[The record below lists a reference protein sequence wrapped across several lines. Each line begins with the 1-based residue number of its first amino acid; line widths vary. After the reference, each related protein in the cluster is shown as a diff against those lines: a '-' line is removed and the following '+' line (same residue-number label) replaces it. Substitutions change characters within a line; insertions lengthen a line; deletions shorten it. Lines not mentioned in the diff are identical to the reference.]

1 MNGAVLTDQEGGAV
15 LRARRPLRGRGALS
29 DMTAN
34 GAVISDSSILPD
46 GRSGGEIRNE
56 VAESGIWNV

>member
-29 DMTAN
+29 DMAAN

-46 GRSGGEIRNE
+46 GMSGG
-56 VAESGIWNV
+56 

>member
-1 MNGAVLTDQEGGAV
+1 M
-15 LRARRPLRGRGALS
+15 S

-46 GRSGGEIRNE
+46 GMRGGEIRNE